1 MTSRLKKHITGASST
16 LLVLSVG
23 LGIAGPVYAYQGAP
37 MLDAAVSSGALPAV
51 DDRLP
56 SEPLVQDVT
65 DAIGTYGGTLRRGF
79 LGPSDHN
86 NYTRVVYD
94 ALVRHAPDGGKVV
107 PHVAKGWTSNDRLFP
122 VDDKSAGWHE
132 VV

>member
-1 MTSRLKKHITGASST
+1 M
-16 LLVLSVG
+16 LVLSVG

-94 ALVRHAPDGGKVV
+94 ALVAMHPMAG
-107 PHVAKGWTSNDRLFP
+107 RLFRT
-122 VDDKSAGWHE
+122 
-132 VV
+132 

>member
-1 MTSRLKKHITGASST
+1 MTSRLKKYTTGASLT
-16 LLVLSVG
+16 LLAFGVG
-23 LGIAGPVYAYQGAP
+23 LGMVGPAYAFQGAP

-86 NYTRVVYD
+86 NYTRVSLWNVMEEWGLKL
-94 ALVRHAPDGGKVV
+94 A
-107 PHVAKGWTSNDRLFP
+107 N
-122 VDDKSAGWHE
+122 HE
-132 VV
+132 HFKKHP